1 MGVRSYVFHDEY
13 YFDLDGF
20 ATFISWLVQVRVPLN
35 TARAYYHYRKVLS
48 SLLTFTCGSL
58 GGSEHGSVRCSIEDT
73 RNRVHGTWGQLSDDV
88 QRSAFLWTMNLT

>member
-35 TARAYYHYRKVLS
+35 TARA
-48 SLLTFTCGSL
+48 FTEKYSRPC
-58 GGSEHGSVRCSIEDT
+58 
-73 RNRVHGTWGQLSDDV
+73 
-88 QRSAFLWTMNLT
+88 